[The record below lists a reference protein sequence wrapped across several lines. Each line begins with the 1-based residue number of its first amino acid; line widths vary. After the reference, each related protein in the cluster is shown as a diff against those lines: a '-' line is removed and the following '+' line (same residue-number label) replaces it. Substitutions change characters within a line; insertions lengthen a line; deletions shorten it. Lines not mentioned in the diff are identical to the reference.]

1 MGYPVLRLNVLP
13 GLYVILE
20 CIYIRISVNLL
31 FSIVNYI
38 PFISIGGIVYII
50 TLSVIISFFPFPEA
64 VLYKCE

>member
-1 MGYPVLRLNVLP
+1 MYSHYGLHSQINVLP
-13 GLYVILE
+13 GYVILE

-50 TLSVIISFFPFPEA
+50 TLSVIISF
-64 VLYKCE
+64 VSLS